1 MKTLTI
7 PVFMVKQLTDDIN
20 VINNVLCNA
29 GMLVK
34 LDLLYTN
41 ANTATVSLDVLGNHT
56 DHVILGCMEIDN
68 CSPVTVYSV
77 TDAGIHS
84 LKYDCKCVV
93 CHKKYSLQ
101 TKMMIVQYNG
111 KILTYGTKC
120 LANVLGVP
128 EKTVL
133 MLYDLITECYQSQDV
148 KYAHSIQKYYSF
160 DDFVDATLW
169 HITNDINASV
179 DLFNR
184 YTQQKM
190 QEYYNTRQC
199 KHQLFD
205 DCMQFLTEAKRT
217 KKRVCERF
225 DNYLSHID
233 MNEYIYMCDT
243 RIPYLV
249 KIYFIMHKAI
259 ANRVINQDGVK
270 PEFYGEIKGKV
281 NITVQQ
287 TRIVSATKTKYGIM
301 KTYQFIAD
309 GYIFQWKTSACN
321 LTRDDAGFTLQGY
334 VKNHIQ
340 NKNVKI
346 TELTRCKVIR

>member
-7 PVFMVKQLTDDIN
+7 PVFMVKQLTDDMN

-41 ANTATVSLDVLGNHT
+41 ADTVTVSLDVLGNHT

-68 CSPVTVYSV
+68 CYPVTVYSV
-77 TDAGIHS
+77 TDADIHS

-93 CHKKYSLQ
+93 CRKKYSLQ
-101 TKMMIVQYNG
+101 TKMMIVQYNN

-190 QEYYNTRQC
+190 QEYYNTQQC
-199 KHQLFD
+199 RHQLFD

-217 KKRVCERF
+217 KKHICEQF

-249 KIYFIMHKAI
+249 KTYFIMHKAV
-259 ANRVINQDGVK
+259 ANHVINQDDVK

-309 GYIFQWKTSACN
+309 GYVFQWKTSACD
-321 LTRDDAGFTLQGY
+321 LTRNDTGFNLQGF
-334 VKNHIQ
+334 VKGHIKQ
-340 NKNVKI
+340 GDVKV
-346 TELTRCKVIR
+346 TELTRCKVIC

>member
-7 PVFMVKQLTDDIN
+7 PAFMVKQLTDDIN
-20 VINNVLCNA
+20 IINNVLCNA
-29 GMLVK
+29 GIMTR
-34 LDLLYTN
+34 LDILYTN
-41 ANTATVSLDVLGNHT
+41 ADTATVSLGVIGSHT

-68 CSPVTVYSV
+68 CCPVTVYSV
-77 TDAGIHS
+77 TDADIHS

-111 KILTYGTKC
+111 KILTYGTRC
-120 LANVLGVP
+120 LGNVLGVP

-133 MLYDLITECYQSQDV
+133 MLYDLITECYQSQNIE
-148 KYAHSIQKYYSF
+148 YAHSIQKYYSF
-160 DDFVDATLW
+160 DDFVDAALW
-169 HITNDINASV
+169 HITNDVNASV

-190 QEYYNTRQC
+190 HEYYNTRQSR
-199 KHQLFD
+199 HQLFD
-205 DCMQFLTEAKRT
+205 DCMQFLTDAKHT
-217 KKRVCERF
+217 KRHICEQF

-233 MNEYIYMCDT
+233 MNEYIYMGDT

-249 KIYFIMHKAI
+249 KTYFIMHKATV
-259 ANRVINQDGVK
+259 NHVINQDKVK
-270 PEFYGEIKGKV
+270 PEFYGKIKDKIEIT
-281 NITVQQ
+281 IQQ
-287 TRIVSATKTKYGIM
+287 TRIVSATKTRYGIM

-309 GYIFQWKTSACN
+309 GYMFQWKTSNCN
-321 LTRDDAGFTLQGY
+321 LTRDDTGFKLQGCI
-334 VKNHIQ
+334 KSHIQ
-340 NKNVKI
+340 NQDVKI